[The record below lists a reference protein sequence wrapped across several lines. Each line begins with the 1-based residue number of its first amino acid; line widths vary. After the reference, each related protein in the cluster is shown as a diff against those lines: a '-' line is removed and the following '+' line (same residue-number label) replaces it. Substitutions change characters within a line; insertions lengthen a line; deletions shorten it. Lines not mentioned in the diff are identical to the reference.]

1 MALSRRQSYTYEIFD
16 DQSPEVMKTYQG
28 NWTHYI
34 IPGQDWVNDTITLTT
49 TPGATFSLTFGGS
62 KAYLYGGVVNVSTPG
77 DWPSADYTTDGV
89 PGGSQKPHFD
99 TDNSSII
106 YFETPPLNN
115 GTHTINVTVTV
126 TNDTNPYAID
136 CFLVVPTPGGDSG
149 GIETIRAAPSSTS
162 SVATATQ
169 STPIGAI
176 VGGVVGGI
184 AVIVVLAIAAF
195 YFLNRRSRGGQ
206 AYYFEKPGAADML
219 EGEDRVEPF
228 NAAPTTPATPGSP
241 PLSSAGFS
249 GRGPQSAYSDSSSNQ
264 PLSPSFGQTALR
276 SQPSQYSQSG
286 PSEAGVTYVSSTSA
300 QPRTGKAA
308 LVAQQYENVPE
319 EPVQYQDSGIRFNET
334 GGQEPGSSQLP
345 RDVPPT
351 YSPN

>member
-1 MALSRRQSYTYEIFD
+1 MALSRRQSYTYEVFD
-16 DQSPEVMKTYQG
+16 DQSPAVIKTYQG

-34 IPGQDWVNDTITLTT
+34 IAGRDFVNDTLTLTT
-49 TPGATFSLTFGGS
+49 TPGASFSLSFGGS

-89 PGGSQKPHFD
+89 PGGSQKPRFD

-126 TNDTNPYAID
+126 ANDVNPYIID

-149 GIETIRAAPSSTS
+149 GIETTRAAPSSTS
-162 SVATATQ
+162 SVSTNTQ

-184 AVIVVLAIAAF
+184 AGIVLLAIASF
-195 YFLNRRSRGGQ
+195 YFLHRRSRGGQ
-206 AYYFEKPGAADML
+206 AYYFEKPGAAEML

-228 NAAPTTPATPGSP
+228 NAAPATPATPGSLP
-241 PLSSAGFS
+241 PSSAGLS
-249 GRGPQSAYSDSSSNQ
+249 GRGPQSVYSDSSSNQ
-264 PLSPSFGQTALR
+264 PLNPTQTALR
-276 SQPSQYSQSG
+276 SQNPSQYSQSG
-286 PSEAGVTYVSSTSA
+286 PGEAGVTHVSSTST

-319 EPVQYQDSGIRFNET
+319 EPIQYQDSGMRFNDT

-345 RDVPPT
+345 REVPPM
-351 YSPN
+351 YSPS